1 MVEFRFEPV
10 EKGDPRME
18 ELFRLRYQVY
28 CNECEFELPE
38 DHPEGRETDEYDK
51 HSSHF
56 CAIAFDPEKVDPPDT
71 PQIIGTV
78 RIIHG
83 FSEDLP
89 NNKLPIETHCPFWED
104 EARRLETLRREGIP
118 FAEISRLAISKDF
131 RKREIDKAIYSQTDF
146 DFQEVRRVNEQRRQ
160 FEGMIVLGLYQCV
173 YQESLRLGLK
183 HWYGVMVK
191 GLSGLLRRWGVFWCP
206 IGEPVEYHGLRI
218 PYIADIE
225 KNAEGWV
232 KLNPLLLEK
241 PVGWKDIVS

>member
-1 MVEFRFEPV
+1 MVEFRFERV
-10 EKGDPRME
+10 EMGDPRME

-28 CNECEFELPE
+28 VTECEFEAQE
-38 DHPEGRETDEYDK
+38 DHSDGREEDVYDK

-56 CAIAFDPEKVDPPDT
+56 CAISFDPEQPEKS
-71 PQIIGTV
+71 PQIIGTA

-83 FSEDLP
+83 FSEGLP
-89 NNKLPIETHCPFWED
+89 NDKLPFETHCPLWEE
-104 EARRLETLRREGIP
+104 EAQRLESLRREGIP
-118 FAEISRLAISKDF
+118 FAEISRLAISKEF
-131 RKREIDKAIYSQTDF
+131 RRREIDQAIYSQADF
-146 DFQEVRRVNEQRRQ
+146 DFKEVRRVHEQRRQ
-160 FEGMIVLGLYQCV
+160 FEGLIVLGLYQCV

-191 GLSGLLRRWGVFWCP
+191 GLSGLLRRWGVFWVP

-241 PVGWKDIVS
+241 PVGWE

>member
-1 MVEFRFEPV
+1 MVEFRFKRVDISDE
-10 EKGDPRME
+10 ERMMK
-18 ELFRLRYQVY
+18 LFHLRYQVY
-28 CNECEFELPE
+28 VNECGFEDE
-38 DHPEGRETDEYDK
+38 KDHQDGQEQDDYDK

-56 CAIAFDPEKVDPPDT
+56 CAISFDPERPDPPR
-71 PQIIGTV
+71 IIGTV

-83 FSEDLP
+83 FSQGLP
-89 NNKLPIETHCPFWED
+89 NNKLPIETHCPFWEG

-160 FEGMIVLGLYQCV
+160 FEGMIVLGLYQCI

-191 GLSGLLRRWGVFWCP
+191 GLSGLLRRWGVFWEA

-241 PVGWKDIVS
+241 PVGWKSIDS

>member
-1 MVEFRFEPV
+1 MVEFRFERV
-10 EKGDPRME
+10 EIGDPRME

-28 CNECEFELPE
+28 VTECEFE
-38 DHPEGRETDEYDK
+38 DHEAHSDGRETDVYDE

-56 CAIAFDPEKVDPPDT
+56 CAIAFDPALPADPPR
-71 PQIIGTV
+71 IIGTV
-78 RIIHG
+78 RMILG
-83 FSEDLP
+83 FSEELP
-89 NNKLPIETHCPFWED
+89 DHKMPIESHCPVWAD
-104 EARRLETLRREGIP
+104 EIRRLETLRREGIR

-131 RKREIDKAIYSQTDF
+131 RRREIDKAIYSQTDF
-146 DFQEVRRVNEQRRQ
+146 DFQQAKRVHEQRRQ
-160 FEGMIVLGLYQCV
+160 FEGMIVLGLYQCI

-191 GLSGLLRRWGVFWCP
+191 GLSGLLRRWGVFWDA

-218 PYIADIE
+218 PYIADIDN
-225 KNAEGWV
+225 NAQGWV